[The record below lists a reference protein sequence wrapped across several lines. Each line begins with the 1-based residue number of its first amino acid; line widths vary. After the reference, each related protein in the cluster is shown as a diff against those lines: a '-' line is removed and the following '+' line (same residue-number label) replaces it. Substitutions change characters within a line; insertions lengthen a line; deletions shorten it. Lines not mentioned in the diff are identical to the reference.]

1 MMNLK
6 QTMQDVLEQNILSY
20 WIDHVTDK
28 ENGGYYGRIDGEDK
42 VHPQAEKGAVMNARI
57 LWAFLL
63 PIAYFASQ
71 HISKL
76 QQEQKNIC

>member
-28 ENGGYYGRIDGEDK
+28 E
-42 VHPQAEKGAVMNARI
+42 KGI
-57 LWAFLL
+57 GQFLMM
-63 PIAYFASQ
+63 
-71 HISKL
+71 
-76 QQEQKNIC
+76 E